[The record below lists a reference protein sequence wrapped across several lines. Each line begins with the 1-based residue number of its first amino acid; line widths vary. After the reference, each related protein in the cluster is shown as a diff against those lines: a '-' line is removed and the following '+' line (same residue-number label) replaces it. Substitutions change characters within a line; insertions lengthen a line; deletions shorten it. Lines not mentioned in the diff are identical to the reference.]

1 MGGTY
6 EVRVSVLA
14 LLVYTGLTI
23 KIEMVGGFLLPA
35 G

>member
-6 EVRVSVLA
+6 KVRVSVLA

-23 KIEMVGGFLLPA
+23 KIEMVGGFLLSV